1 LRSRLTPIAR
11 RFRRK
16 MTDAEFKLWK
26 HLRNKQLGV
35 KFRRQST
42 IGNYIVDF
50 VSFESKLVIEIDG
63 GQHARSND
71 DKSREKWLTSQGF
84 KVLRFWNN
92 DVLRNIQGV
101 LEKIRKEM

>member
-1 LRSRLTPIAR
+1 MRSRLTPIAR

>member
-1 LRSRLTPIAR
+1 
-11 RFRRK
+11 